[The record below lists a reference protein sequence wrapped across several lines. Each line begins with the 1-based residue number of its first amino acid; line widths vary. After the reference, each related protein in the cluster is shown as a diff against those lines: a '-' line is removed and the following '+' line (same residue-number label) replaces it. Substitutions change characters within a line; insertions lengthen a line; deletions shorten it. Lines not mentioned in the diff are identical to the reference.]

1 MSARVAIAANYF
13 PAYARIPRKAQRKAD
28 EFIRKFQFDPK
39 QASIHYEPIGGA
51 SDKQLRSV
59 RVGDDYRAIVRAP
72 EKGDLFILLYIDH
85 HDEAYRWA
93 EGKQLQVHPST
104 GTLQFFDVDEASAAV
119 TSLESEEAAD
129 SAEFVERRLFSDYSD
144 EQLFIGGVPQALLP
158 AVRALYTDADLDRL
172 VPHIPREAADLLTG
186 LAAGY
191 GYEELL
197 EQLLDKLTAPTPKL
211 TTEAATRLP
220 SEPPAVQ
227 VPSEAVQ
234 KAIPPAPVVVD
245 TQDLETAIRKESSQA
260 QFRMLDED
268 FDLEKALSHPLDV
281 WRVYLHPSQKK
292 IVRARTKGPLR
303 ITGGAGTGKTVVA
316 MHRAAYLLTRVFTGP
331 DDRILVTTFTKNLAR
346 DIRRNLETLLE
357 PEDLP
362 RVDVTNIDAW
372 AADYLK
378 RQGQPMR
385 LATRKEQ
392 DDAWRSAF
400 DLYGVDGFDLHFC
413 KAEWEAV
420 IQSQGIGDEKS
431 YVRAVRHHRGSP
443 LPRAARRKLWELF
456 SEYRNALE
464 ASGAFEAIDIVRVA
478 RQRLEQGGHALRYR
492 SVVVDE
498 TQDLSGEALRLV
510 RTIAGPEHPDDL
522 LLVGDAHQRIY
533 GRPAPLSDAGINI
546 RGRRSRELRLNYR
559 TTAAICR
566 WSLRTLGAGEFDD
579 LDGGKS
585 TTRGYVSL
593 RQGAAPVVRHFANK
607 AEERGFIVGQVKQ
620 LLESG
625 VLPEEICIVA
635 RTKAILTSGYG
646 PALDAVGIE
655 CELLERDTP
664 RSASVRLATMH
675 RVKGLEFPTVF
686 VAAVNDGLVPL
697 GTADLRSEDPL
708 VAAQAEKQE
717 RCLLYVATSR
727 ARDQLFVTSYESQ
740 SPFVASIGVIAPPKV
755 APSSLVKP
763 QAADAFS
770 AAERPNLAGVP
781 RSAARPN
788 PAGVTPPTAVPQ
800 PGVQEAAPTAEAP
813 PAPAAV
819 SAQAAAAAATEGA
832 DTSVLAQTPQDPG
845 SASPFVAPRWAPP
858 QGTHNM
864 PLISALVPESEANRE
879 LAAPLWIDR
888 PSSPHALRSRL
899 SIPQARA
906 LEERSFE
913 PPEFADWR
921 LPTRMQN
928 WLARRGVQTVEQL
941 SALDPSDLLGERN
954 LGRKTIAETAAI
966 IEAKL
971 GSSWEELSEQAA
983 PQRAAEAFEQ
993 EAPELAPTLAMALSE
1008 LALPETILQWAA
1020 DAQVNTLVDLASR
1033 HPLELLNDAALD
1045 RKSVALI
1052 RTVLES
1058 RLGRRWEEAQRQLA
1072 VGALDGS
1079 LRWDDLKHAL
1089 PPVILSHSLDE
1100 VALPTRMRTYA
1111 AREGI
1116 FTVGELVQLR
1126 QAALAAES
1134 NLGRTSISKSMRV
1147 LVDYSE
1153 TAEQRLRKWEPGLLP
1168 ALKEMFSELD
1178 TIPRMILSRRAGL
1191 GNAPETLEE
1200 IGTTLGVSRER
1211 IRQIEKKTWDEF
1223 ARSASFRQFVR
1234 QKCDAVAPDGAVPL
1248 DELEKHPWWKALSDE
1263 PDALDY
1269 FCDRLLGGAWRIV
1282 QLGEERYLATC
1293 SQKDVDKVRTAALKV
1308 AKVLALPLPL
1318 AQVKEAVA
1326 RSSASLGPALRR
1338 LIWDEVEEQLAVD
1351 GEGDAK
1357 RAVAFGS
1364 SKSSQVLAF
1373 LERQPEPVPVG
1384 DLLDAVGRCVLP
1396 EEVFYFARGMV
1407 GLEKHFPQFQDWQEK
1422 VLRVAIQL
1430 IEENGPE
1437 RQWSCVD
1444 LLPGVREE
1452 LPLPDWFGHWHL
1464 ATILRRGEGIEY
1476 LGRLRVALPGV
1487 IEDSARIHVHEA
1499 ARGILEAAGEPIS
1512 WERLANQLRSKLDVS
1527 DIALVGLLNRP
1538 PFLKVKKRTFGLFSR
1553 DLPGGVEAMTDAL
1566 DELEAVLERRQRGL
1580 SAKFVH
1586 KEVTK
1591 LSSVH
1596 AQWTV
1601 EITLAV
1607 VRSDPRF
1614 RLTISGNV
1622 GLATWDSVRVPS
1634 RADIVQEALGRGEGR
1649 VSVAAI
1655 QDRIEA
1661 LYGSRPERIHLGQL
1675 ANRFGARLD
1684 GDDLVISGG
1693 EQ

>member
-1 MSARVAIAANYF
+1 MSAKVAIAANYF

-72 EKGDLFILLYIDH
+72 EQGDLFILLYIDH

-93 EGKQLQVHPST
+93 EGKQLQVHPAT

-119 TSLESEEAAD
+119 TSAQSEEATESGD
-129 SAEFVERRLFSDYSD
+129 FVERRLFSDYSD
-144 EQLFIGGVPQALLP
+144 QQLFIGGVPQALLP

-191 GYEELL
+191 EYVELL
-197 EQLLDKLTAPTPKL
+197 EQILDRLTAPTPKSE
-211 TTEAATRLP
+211 TEATTRP
-220 SEPPAVQ
+220 RSEPPVVQ
-227 VPSEAVQ
+227 ATGEAVQ
-234 KAIPPAPVVVD
+234 KAVPPATVAVD
-245 TQDLETAIRKESSQA
+245 TQDLEAAIRKESSQA

-316 MHRAAYLLTRVFTGP
+316 MHRAAYLLRRVFTAP

-346 DIRRNLETLLE
+346 DIFRNLETLLE
-357 PEDLP
+357 PEDLT
-362 RVDVTNIDAW
+362 RVEVTNIDAW

-378 RQGQPMR
+378 RQGHPMR
-385 LATRKEQ
+385 LATRKER
-392 DDAWRSAF
+392 DEAWRSAF

-413 KAEWEAV
+413 RAEWEAV
-420 IQSQGIGDEKS
+420 IQSQGIADEKS

-443 LPRAARRKLWELF
+443 LPRANRRKLWELF
-456 SEYRNALE
+456 SEYRNALQ
-464 ASGAFEAIDIVRVA
+464 ASGAYEANDIVRAA
-478 RQRLEQGGHALRYR
+478 RQRLADSKDPSRYR

-498 TQDLSGEALRLV
+498 TQDLSAEALRLV

-566 WSLRTLGAGEFDD
+566 WSLGTLGGGEFDD

-593 RQGAAPVVRHFANK
+593 RQGAAPVVQHFDNR

-625 VLPEEICIVA
+625 ALPEEICIVA
-635 RTKAILTSGYG
+635 RTKAILESVYA
-646 PALDAVGIE
+646 PALDAAGID
-655 CELLERDTP
+655 CELLERDNP

-675 RVKGLEFPTVF
+675 RVKGLEFPIVF

-697 GTADLRSEDPL
+697 STNDLRSEDPL

-740 SPFVASIGVIAPPKV
+740 SPFVASIGVAPPKV
-755 APSSLVKP
+755 APATPVKP
-763 QAADAFS
+763 KATGAAD
-770 AAERPNLAGVP
+770 P
-781 RSAARPN
+781 
-788 PAGVTPPTAVPQ
+788 PATAVPQ
-800 PGVQEAAPTAEAP
+800 PAMQEPKQTAEAP
-813 PAPAAV
+813 PASVPASPQV
-819 SAQAAAAAATEGA
+819 AAESATERAGTV
-832 DTSVLAQTPQDPG
+832 DQAQTPRGPG
-845 SASPFVAPRWAPP
+845 FGNPQWPP
-858 QGTHNM
+858 LVTQNM
-864 PLISALVPESEANRE
+864 PLISALVPESEANPE
-879 LAAPLWIDR
+879 LAAPLWIDKP
-888 PSSPHALRSRL
+888 PSPATVKPSP
-899 SIPQARA
+899 SIP
-906 LEERSFE
+906 EPRSAEVRTFE
-913 PPEFADWR
+913 LPEFADWR

-928 WLARRGVQTVEQL
+928 WLARRGVRTIEQL
-941 SALDPSDLLGERN
+941 SALNPSELLGERN
-954 LGRKTIAETAAI
+954 LGRKTIAETATI
-966 IEAKL
+966 IEEKL

-993 EAPELAPTLAMALSE
+993 EAPELAPILAMTLRE
-1008 LALPETILQWAA
+1008 LELPQAVLDWANSV
-1020 DAQVNTLVDLASR
+1020 QVNTLRDLASR

-1045 RKSVALI
+1045 RKSVALV
-1052 RTVLES
+1052 RTVLEA
-1058 RLGRRWEEAQRQLA
+1058 RLGRRWEEAQRQLS

-1089 PPVILSHSLDE
+1089 PEVILAHSLGE

-1111 AREGI
+1111 AREGLN
-1116 FTVGELVQLR
+1116 TVGELVQLR
-1126 QAALAAES
+1126 QAVLAAES
-1134 NLGRTSISKSMRV
+1134 NLGRTSISKSARV

-1178 TIPRMILSRRAGL
+1178 TVPRMILSRRAGL

-1223 ARSASFRQFVR
+1223 GRSSTWCQFVR
-1234 QKCDAVAPDGAVPL
+1234 DKCEAIAPDGAAPL
-1248 DELEKHPWWKALSDE
+1248 DELEKHPWWTALSDE

-1269 FCDRLLGGAWRIV
+1269 FCDRLLGGAWRVV
-1282 QLGEERYLATC
+1282 QVGDERYLAAT
-1293 SQKDVDKVRTAALKV
+1293 SQKELDKARTAAFRA
-1308 AKVLALPLPL
+1308 AKALALPLPL
-1318 AQVKEAVA
+1318 VQVKEAVA
-1326 RSSASLGPALRR
+1326 GPSTSLGLALRR

-1351 GEGDAK
+1351 GEGEAQ

-1396 EEVFYFARGMV
+1396 EEVFHFARGIV
-1407 GLEKHFPQFQDWQEK
+1407 GLEKHFPQFQQWRQK
-1422 VLRVAIQL
+1422 VLPVAIQL

-1487 IEDSARIHVHEA
+1487 IEDSTRIHVHEA

-1512 WERLANQLRSKLDVS
+1512 WERLASQLRSKLDVS

-1553 DLPGGVEAMTDAL
+1553 DLPGGVEAMAEAL

-1586 KEVTK
+1586 KEIAK

-1596 AQWTV
+1596 SQWTV
-1601 EITLAV
+1601 EMALAV
-1607 VRSDPRF
+1607 VRSDSRF

-1634 RADIVQEALGRGEGR
+1634 RADIVQEALRRAEGR
-1649 VSVAAI
+1649 VSLAAI

-1661 LYGSRPERIHLGQL
+1661 LYGSRPERIHLGQM

-1684 GDDLVISGG
+1684 GDDIVTSGC
-1693 EQ
+1693 